1 MSSDTKAVGAE
12 PKTELDVVPTVSHG
26 EPHDAATAINNE
38 RQMSVRD
45 SFRFW
50 PKAIAFSFV
59 ISLAIIME
67 GIFYPFELHSEL
79 TGACLGRYSTWW
91 PRGMLHVLA
100 RQTPVLVRQP

>member
-12 PKTELDVVPTVSHG
+12 PKTELDVRPTVSHG
-26 EPHDAATAINNE
+26 EPHDAVTAIDNE
-38 RQMSVRD
+38 RQMSIRD

-67 GIFYPFELHSEL
+67 GMF
-79 TGACLGRYSTWW
+79 A
-91 PRGMLHVLA
+91 
-100 RQTPVLVRQP
+100 VRNHPPAA